1 MYCHRVVRQWIS
13 THACPGSHGGAKV
26 SDMTRKRVKANA
38 LHENRSFYICRRTIL
53 LGLVVPLSARSSE
66 LSQRQLLEEVA
77 RSSYA
82 DRNFDQ
88 TVKALNELVIMTPES
103 MQYLEM
109 RADTYVDAKRFPQ
122 AIMDYERVL
131 DLMPADLLLDRA
143 RIISGIALALEGLDR
158 FDEAAKKYEESLK
171 LADEAGAEEDPYILN
186 SLGNCYSSLGKWK
199 RAREFYLKSA
209 NGFQSA
215 RSDMGRPGGMQRR
228 LDGSIFAF
236 SNAAL
241 MSAQMGTNDDDVVKE
256 MEYLARRAPGSADM
270 RAALAVMY
278 WSRQEYDKAETEW
291 EFACNSIKVGCAK
304 YEDMDW
310 LTRVRRWPPVMVARM
325 RDFLALRRDI
335 GVKE

>member
-1 MYCHRVVRQWIS
+1 MHGRYWFTVKPCQRNDKVGATVSETRRS
-13 THACPGSHGGAKV
+13 TA
-26 SDMTRKRVKANA
+26 RRNA
-38 LHENRSFYICRRTIL
+38 FHESTAATNLCRRAI
-53 LGLVVPLSARSSE
+53 VVGIVFPFAAKGSE
-66 LSQRQLLEEVA
+66 LSQRQLLEQVA

-88 TVKALNELVIMTPES
+88 TVKALDELVRMSPES
-103 MQYLEM
+103 IQYLEM
-109 RADTYVDAKRFPQ
+109 RADTFVDGKKFPE
-122 AIMDYERVL
+122 AIIDYERVL
-131 DLMPADLLLDRA
+131 SLMPEDSLLDIA
-143 RIISGIALALEGLDR
+143 RIMSGMALALEGLDR
-158 FDEAAKKYEESLK
+158 FDEAATKYEESLK
-171 LADEAGAEEDPYILN
+171 LAGRAGAEEDPYILN

-199 RAREFYLKSA
+199 KAREFYLKSA

-241 MSAQMGTNDDDVVKE
+241 MSAQMGTNDDEVVKD

-270 RAALAVMY
+270 RAALAAMY
-278 WSRQEYDKAETEW
+278 WAREEYDKAETEW

-304 YEDMDW
+304 YEDMNW

-325 RDFLALRRDI
+325 KDFLALRRDF